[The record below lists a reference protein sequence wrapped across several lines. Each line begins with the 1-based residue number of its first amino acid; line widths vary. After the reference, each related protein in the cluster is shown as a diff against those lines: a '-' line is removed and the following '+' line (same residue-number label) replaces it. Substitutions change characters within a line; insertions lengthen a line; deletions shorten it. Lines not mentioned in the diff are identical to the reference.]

1 MQAELKERIN
11 ELARKKKAEGL
22 TVEEQEEQAK
32 LYRLYIDEL
41 KDQVKISLHKAG
53 FEPKE

>member
-11 ELARKKKAEGL
+11 ELARKKKEEGL
-22 TVEEQEEQAK
+22 TAEEQEEQAK